1 MDTSEGAAI
10 VQVLAEVL
18 DQLTRRNAQHER
30 THSQSAVTKFHALKP
45 PQISVLAY
53 LERIY
58 KYASCSS
65 ECFVLALIYIDR
77 LISKNNFLLT
87 DLNGKFG
94 PAWLLTIFCS
104 SLTLYRCLGTVHRV
118 LITAVMLAAK
128 FFDDA
133 YYNNA
138 YYAKV
143 GGIAVSE
150 LNLLEVEFLFRIH
163 FQLHCP
169 SDLYKQYHE
178 QLVHQ
183 ALIASTCSVSSTMT
197 TVSASSGTSEYPS
210 NTVASSYISD
220 GYSSSSHHQEEK
232 VYGRA

>member
-18 DQLTRRNAQHER
+18 DQLTHRNAQHER

-87 DLNGKFG
+87 DLN
-94 PAWLLTIFCS
+94 
-104 SLTLYRCLGTVHRV
+104 VHRV

-197 TVSASSGTSEYPS
+197 TVSTSSGTSEYPS
-210 NTVASSYISD
+210 NTVASSYISE
-220 GYSSSSHHQEEK
+220 GYSSTSHHQEEK

>member
-87 DLNGKFG
+87 DLNGKFVS
-94 PAWLLTIFCS
+94 AWFSI
-104 SLTLYRCLGTVHRV
+104 
-118 LITAVMLAAK
+118 
-128 FFDDA
+128 
-133 YYNNA
+133 
-138 YYAKV
+138 
-143 GGIAVSE
+143 
-150 LNLLEVEFLFRIH
+150 NLLQFV
-163 FQLHCP
+163 
-169 SDLYKQYHE
+169 DL
-178 QLVHQ
+178 
-183 ALIASTCSVSSTMT
+183 VSLPWN
-197 TVSASSGTSEYPS
+197 SSP
-210 NTVASSYISD
+210 SSY
-220 GYSSSSHHQEEK
+220 
-232 VYGRA
+232 YGCYASCQIF